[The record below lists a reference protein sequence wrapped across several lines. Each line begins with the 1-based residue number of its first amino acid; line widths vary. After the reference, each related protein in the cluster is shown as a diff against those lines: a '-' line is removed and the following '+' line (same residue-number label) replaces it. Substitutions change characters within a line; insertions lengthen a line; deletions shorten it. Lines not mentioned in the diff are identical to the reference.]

1 MTSPEAVAARAL
13 AQAALKMAQAA
24 ANPTVMVKH
33 GRRED
38 RAAAYDR
45 FIGAC
50 ATFYRDRDASGV
62 NDLYA
67 ALHAVELRA
76 PRLVREA
83 ASNLCKRIV
92 GDWVDPETLHTWSI
106 EIDEHHPSGMGGCPV
121 DEVILVPAEEI
132 PPPPPGFGSTM
143 VIASPWELRE
153 ELSDFVDKARAD
165 VNKRWWH
172 WMIVG
177 TSGDR
182 GWWKWLMARIP
193 LLKRWW
199 GAR

>member
-1 MTSPEAVAARAL
+1 MTSPEAIAARAL

-50 ATFYRDRDASGV
+50 AAFYRDRDPSGV

-83 ASNLCKRIV
+83 AANLCSRIV

-106 EIDEHHPSGMGGCPV
+106 PVGDHHPSVAPYLV
-121 DEVILVPAEEI
+121 DEVKLVPVEEI
-132 PPPPPGFGSTM
+132 PPPPPGAGDTM
-143 VIASPWELRE
+143 VIANPLELRE
-153 ELSDFVDKARAD
+153 ELSDFIEKARSD
-165 VNKRWWH
+165 VNRRWWH
-172 WMIVG
+172 WMVVG
-177 TSGDR
+177 TNGDR

-193 LLKRWW
+193 PLKRWW